1 MLNRDNLKEAI
12 QMQLSQKQKN
22 FSDFFFRVLKS
33 MSNFKYL
40 PKKMTVTADLF
51 PKTVLPKNMVR

>member
-1 MLNRDNLKEAI
+1 
-12 QMQLSQKQKN
+12 MQLSQKQKN
-22 FSDFFFRVLKS
+22 FPDFFFRVLKS

>member
-1 MLNRDNLKEAI
+1 
-12 QMQLSQKQKN
+12 MQLSEKQKT

-40 PKKMTVTADLF
+40 RKKMTVTADLF
-51 PKTVLPKNMVR
+51 PKRVLPKNMVR